1 MPTIWISP
9 TDFIGGPSL
18 VITYPFP
25 GHPSAQIQTTTPGTH
40 RLLMALRL
48 PEDVRI
54 DAVTVCYQVGNP
66 LSAISRLQLLE
77 MGSPG
82 TAPAIHD
89 DTTTLQ
95 STAPA
100 CHTSNVGGQVPTVGT
115 ALTLALELSFLS
127 AVHRILLGGI
137 GVKVSRIDGCENRH
151 SLGEFGPYASVA
163 DARATFQQALATL
176 IADGGGVLCIPRDA
190 PEGFFP
196 RNLEQSDKDGPAV
209 TVLDYRK
216 GFARLHAPPMGTAT
230 TDGEGRGCHL
240 LERDLAR
247 DIGWQDVYSTEY
259 IQSRY
264 LGGASSYNQ
273 LLTTAVQVPVEDG
286 IFLNLNQKLHV
297 PSHRG
302 LFVGQ
307 TLRVT

>member
-216 GFARLHAPPMGTAT
+216 GFARLHALRWGRPPRTARAAAATCSNATWPATSAGRTSTRPSTSSPATWGAPRRT
-230 TDGEGRGCHL
+230 TSC
-240 LERDLAR
+240 
-247 DIGWQDVYSTEY
+247 
-259 IQSRY
+259 SRPRFKFPSRT
-264 LGGASSYNQ
+264 GSS
-273 LLTTAVQVPVEDG
+273 
-286 IFLNLNQKLHV
+286 
-297 PSHRG
+297 
-302 LFVGQ
+302 
-307 TLRVT
+307 